1 MSAGALISRPAFS
14 AGSVSDEHN
23 LGSRA
28 MLFLQAAIWSGMFV
42 LFFCSPVLQMS
53 DSQYSMLT
61 ADSIIRNHTPDLSS
75 YRIKN
80 YRADLPFDTISG
92 THAYQLARVNRRLL
106 YGFGHGTSIL
116 SIPYVAAMEVI
127 GISPA
132 TSDGQYNFAGEVILQ
147 KLLAALLMASLVV
160 VFFRT
165 AMLMLDWR
173 WSAIV
178 AIGAGLGTS
187 VWSTA
192 SRGMW
197 AHTWEIVLGGFVASI
212 LLENAV
218 RARSLRPV
226 LLATLVAWMF
236 WVRPSGAIAAMI
248 VGAYVVFRRPRDFIP
263 FAVTGGLWLIA
274 FVAYSHR
281 VFGTVIPYYYLSN
294 DPHGLGI
301 YFGEGLYGVLF
312 SPARGIFV
320 YSPVLLV
327 VFAMTAKYW
336 RAIAD
341 RALAVVAISAFVAI
355 AVASAAH
362 PEWWGG
368 LCYGARLLCDAIPW
382 LVLLA
387 ILALA
392 AMPEASRTL
401 RNPLLQLGAATLF
414 LSIVLNAY
422 GAFSMESLAW
432 SLKQRPIRES
442 MLDWS
447 RPPFLADW
455 VDPR

>member
-1 MSAGALISRPAFS
+1 
-14 AGSVSDEHN
+14 
-23 LGSRA
+23 
-28 MLFLQAAIWSGMFV
+28 MLFLQAAIWCGMFI

-61 ADSIIRNHTPDLSS
+61 ADSIIHNQTPDLST

-80 YRADLPFDTISG
+80 YREDLPFDTISG
-92 THAYQLARVNRRLL
+92 THAYQLARINHRLL

-116 SIPYVAAMEVI
+116 SIPFVAAMELI
-127 GISPA
+127 GVSPA
-132 TSDGQYNFAGEVILQ
+132 TPDGLYDFAGEVMLQ
-147 KLLAALLMASLVV
+147 KLLAALLMASLVL

-178 AIGAGLGTS
+178 AISAGLGTS

-197 AHTWEIVLGGFVASI
+197 AHTWEIMLGGLVVYI

-218 RARSLRPV
+218 RGSSLRPM

-236 WVRPSGAIAAMI
+236 WVRPSGAIAVGI
-248 VGAYVVFRRPRDFIP
+248 VSAYVVLRRRRDFVP
-263 FAVTGGLWLIA
+263 FALSGVVWLIA
-274 FVAYSHR
+274 FVAYSLR
-281 VFGTVIPYYYLSN
+281 IFGTMVPYYYVSN

-301 YFGEGLYGVLF
+301 YFGQGLYGVLF

-327 VFAMTAKYW
+327 VFAIVARYW
-336 RAIAD
+336 RSIGD
-341 RALAVVAISAFVAI
+341 RALAVVAITAFAAI
-355 AVASAAH
+355 TVASAAH

-368 LCYGARLLCDAIPW
+368 LCYGARLLCDTIPW
-382 LVLLA
+382 LVLLT
-387 ILALA
+387 ILVLA
-392 AMPEASRTL
+392 AMPDASRTL
-401 RNPLLQLGAATLF
+401 RNPLLQLGAAL
-414 LSIVLNAY
+414 LLVSIALNGD
-422 GAFSMESLAW
+422 GAFSMETLAW
-432 SLKQRPIRES
+432 SLKQRPIRAS